1 MNFIELKNANGGRLL
16 LDFDSG
22 WEILDKGT
30 EPAFWVN
37 NAQGRNLYANDT
49 YESLRARLALTNPM
63 LAEGKGESR

>member
-1 MNFIELKNANGGRLL
+1 MNFIELKNGNGERLL

-22 WEILDKGT
+22 WEIKDRGS

-37 NAQGRNLYANDT
+37 NVQGRNLLATDT

-63 LAEGKGESR
+63 LSLG